1 MAGDAVRQRPV
12 CLLSAG
18 PRPGPPPR
26 DLSGGG
32 RARSNAPN
40 VILTDPFV
48 IPGGCHSRGFAP
60 LAAAAGSPVAAGCRD
75 GPRSAA
81 QGGGGA
87 LRAAA
92 GEHVPPSRQ
101 AQSCPEAQGA
111 WRSWLDAGDE
121 WLSPEC
127 HPWRSAGCEKC
138 SPPHPRTGH
147 TLVTLGQSRPL

>member
-1 MAGDAVRQRPV
+1 MA
-12 CLLSAG
+12 LL
-18 PRPGPPPR
+18 P
-26 DLSGGG
+26 LQLLLV
-32 RARSNAPN
+32 ARWPQ
-40 VILTDPFV
+40 
-48 IPGGCHSRGFAP
+48 
-60 LAAAAGSPVAAGCRD
+60 AAGMAPARQ
-75 GPRSAA
+75 PRV
-81 QGGGGA
+81 GGGA

-138 SPPHPRTGH
+138 SPPHPHTGH
-147 TLVTLGQSRPL
+147 TLVTLGQSRHALSFPFCLLKWGKAVLT